1 MGGRSLEQAT
11 RERAQLH
18 GDGEL
23 GRQGFYGW
31 WLSRHESRVEEEEE
45 AWNREEEREK
55 EEENGEENGETQ
67 TREKRERIFP
77 SLSPSQ
83 PAGRAATRTS
93 V

>member
-55 EEENGEENGETQ
+55 EGENGETQ